1 MNISAQVLSGAD
13 GFMLNSLTYM
23 ASPPPMHGGILNTVI
38 PKKKKISY

>member
-23 ASPPPMHGGILNTVI
+23 ASPPPNAWWDLKHCNSE
-38 PKKKKISY
+38 KEKN